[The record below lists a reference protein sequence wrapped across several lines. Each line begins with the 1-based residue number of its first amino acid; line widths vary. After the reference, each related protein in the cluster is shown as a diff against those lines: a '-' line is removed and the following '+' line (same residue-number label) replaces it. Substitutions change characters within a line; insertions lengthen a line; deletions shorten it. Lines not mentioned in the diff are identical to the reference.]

1 MGIISLE
8 RIDNLIWLGRYSE
21 RIYLTIK
28 EFFFYY
34 DKMLDDPNL
43 YKEYCYILQILM
55 IYENPKDFID
65 RYVCDPT
72 ISDSLLSN
80 LFRAYDNC
88 IVLRNEIGT
97 ESMTYLEMTLY

>member
-21 RIYLTIK
+21 RIHLTIK

-43 YKEYCYILQILM
+43 YKEYCYALQIPM
-55 IYENPKDFID
+55 IYENPKDFIVD
-65 RYVCDPT
+65 MYAILQFPIAYYPIYIELMTTV
-72 ISDSLLSN
+72 
-80 LFRAYDNC
+80 LF
-88 IVLRNEIGT
+88 
-97 ESMTYLEMTLY
+97 

>member
-28 EFFFYY
+28 EFFSCY

-43 YKEYCYILQILM
+43 Y
-55 IYENPKDFID
+55 
-65 RYVCDPT
+65 
-72 ISDSLLSN
+72 
-80 LFRAYDNC
+80 
-88 IVLRNEIGT
+88 
-97 ESMTYLEMTLY
+97 